1 MVRNFITF
9 EIPGSQLIQ
18 PRRRELPR
26 KERGIPDRGSGMSE
40 PRNEVAG
47 LAPRL
52 MNRSQNENDQGTR
65 ARNSGSLE
73 SVRTPWP
80 TRRDRLSRLCRA
92 FLFQRKKEMLGLLRS
107 QARSVVSIC
116 ARSRVEKRERV
127 IVLPT
132 VKLAAALR
140 RSFEK
145 RRHLRP
151 LERFRTIELVLSI
164 FSITYLHYRFENLI
178 FFFLFYIEYF
188 FLLLIII

>member
-1 MVRNFITF
+1 MARNFITF

-164 FSITYLHYRFENLI
+164 FSITYLRYRLENLI
-178 FFFLFYIEYF
+178 LSFFFFILNISF
-188 FLLLIII
+188 

>member
-1 MVRNFITF
+1 MARNFITF

-164 FSITYLHYRFENLI
+164 FSITYLRYRFENLI
-178 FFFLFYIEYF
+178 LSFFFFILNISFYF
-188 FLLLIII
+188 

>member
-1 MVRNFITF
+1 MARNFITF

-164 FSITYLHYRFENLI
+164 FSITYLPIRKFNI
-178 FFFLFYIEYF
+178 IFFLFYIEYF
-188 FLLLIII
+188 FLILIII

>member
-1 MVRNFITF
+1 MARNFITF

-178 FFFLFYIEYF
+178 LSFFFFILNISFYF
-188 FLLLIII
+188 

>member
-1 MVRNFITF
+1 MARNFITF

-164 FSITYLHYRFENLI
+164 FSITYLRYRFENLI

-188 FLLLIII
+188 FLILIII

>member
-1 MVRNFITF
+1 MARNFITF

-132 VKLAAALR
+132 VKFRLR
-140 RSFEK
+140 PYEGLSRRGDTFDLSNAFERQNSFFRSFL
-145 RRHLRP
+145 LR
-151 LERFRTIELVLSI
+151 IY
-164 FSITYLHYRFENLI
+164 ITDLKI
-178 FFFLFYIEYF
+178 
-188 FLLLIII
+188 

>member
-1 MVRNFITF
+1 
-9 EIPGSQLIQ
+9 
-18 PRRRELPR
+18 
-26 KERGIPDRGSGMSE
+26 
-40 PRNEVAG
+40 
-47 LAPRL
+47 
-52 MNRSQNENDQGTR
+52 
-65 ARNSGSLE
+65 
-73 SVRTPWP
+73 
-80 TRRDRLSRLCRA
+80 
-92 FLFQRKKEMLGLLRS
+92 MLGLLRS

-164 FSITYLHYRFENLI
+164 FSITYLPIRKFNI
-178 FFFLFYIEYF
+178 IFFLFYIEYF
-188 FLLLIII
+188 FLILEIDLILR

>member
-92 FLFQRKKEMLGLLRS
+92 FLFQRKKEILGLLRS

-188 FLLLIII
+188 FLILIII

>member
-1 MVRNFITF
+1 MARNFITF

-92 FLFQRKKEMLGLLRS
+92 FLFQRKKEILGLLRS

-164 FSITYLHYRFENLI
+164 FSITYLRYRFENLI

-188 FLLLIII
+188 FLILIII

>member
-1 MVRNFITF
+1 MARNFITF

-92 FLFQRKKEMLGLLRS
+92 FLFQRKKEILGLLRS

-188 FLLLIII
+188 FLILIII

>member
-1 MVRNFITF
+1 MARNFITF

-92 FLFQRKKEMLGLLRS
+92 FLFQRKKEILGLLRS

-164 FSITYLHYRFENLI
+164 FSITYLPIRKFNI
-178 FFFLFYIEYF
+178 IFFLFYIEYF
-188 FLLLIII
+188 FLILIII

>member
-1 MVRNFITF
+1 MARNFITF
-9 EIPGSQLIQ
+9 EIPSSQLIQ

-164 FSITYLHYRFENLI
+164 FSITYLRYRFENLI

-188 FLLLIII
+188 FLILIII